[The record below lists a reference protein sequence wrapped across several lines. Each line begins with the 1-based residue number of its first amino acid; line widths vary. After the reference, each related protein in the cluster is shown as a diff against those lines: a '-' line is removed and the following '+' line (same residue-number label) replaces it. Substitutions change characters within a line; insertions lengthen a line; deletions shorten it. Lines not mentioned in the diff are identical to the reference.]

1 MPPNGD
7 PGTAAMA
14 PVLVLIAPD
23 QTPFK
28 SGPYR
33 KVPAGFIAVGIA
45 LSPGLSANW
54 IRDPVLASINIVA
67 ISLPET

>member
-1 MPPNGD
+1 
-7 PGTAAMA
+7 MA